1 MNDFRNIW
9 MPLSERFYRAAYY
22 MLESQQ
28 DAEDAVQELYLKL
41 WRSRDSLHV
50 LRNPVAYGLS
60 LLRNICLDRIRRR
73 EIRKSEP
80 LDLEAP
86 SESPPHDRQTD
97 ARDMLKL
104 VIREMEDLPQKQ
116 AEVMKMMVLEGLDYK
131 EISIRSGLSQVHV
144 RVLISTARK
153 TLKRKLNI

>member
-9 MPLSERFYRAAYY
+9 MPFADRFYRAAYY
-22 MLESQQ
+22 MLESPQ
-28 DAEDAVQELYLKL
+28 DAEDAVQELYLRL
-41 WRSRDSLHV
+41 WKSRASLLD
-50 LRNPVAYGLS
+50 LRNPLSYGLS
-60 LLRNICLDRIRRR
+60 LLKNICIDRIRRR
-73 EIRKSEP
+73 KIRKSEP
-80 LDLEAP
+80 LDLAAP
-86 SESPPHDRQTD
+86 SESPPHDEQTD

-131 EISIRSGLSQVHV
+131 EISRRSGLSHVHV

>member
-9 MPLSERFYRAAYY
+9 LPLSDRFYRAAYY

-41 WRSRDSLHV
+41 WRSRDSVHG

-60 LLRNICLDRIRRR
+60 LLKNICLDRIRRR
-73 EIRKSEP
+73 EVRKSEP
-80 LDLEAP
+80 LDLAAP
-86 SESPPHDRQTD
+86 PENPPHDRQTD
-97 ARDMLKL
+97 AKDMLKL
-104 VIREMEDLPQKQ
+104 VMLEMDKLPQKQ
-116 AEVMKMMVLEGLDYK
+116 AEVMKMMVLEGMDYK
-131 EISIRSGLSQVHV
+131 EISKRTGLSQVHI

-153 TLKRKLNI
+153 TLKQKLAL

>member
-9 MPLSERFYRAAYY
+9 MPLSDRFYRAAYY

-41 WRSRDSLHV
+41 WRSRYSLSG

-60 LLRNICLDRIRRR
+60 LLKNICLDRIRRR
-73 EIRKSEP
+73 EVRKSEP
-80 LDLEAP
+80 LDLAAP
-86 SESPPHDRQTD
+86 PERPPHDRQTD
-97 ARDMLKL
+97 AKDTLKL
-104 VIREMEDLPQKQ
+104 VMREMDKLPQKQ

-131 EISIRSGLSQVHV
+131 GISRRTGLSQVHI

-153 TLKRKLNI
+153 TLKQKLAL

>member
-9 MPLSERFYRAAYY
+9 LPLSDRFYRAAYY

-41 WRSRDSLHV
+41 WRSRDSVHG

-60 LLRNICLDRIRRR
+60 LLKNICLDRIRRR
-73 EIRKSEP
+73 EVRKSEP
-80 LDLEAP
+80 LDLAAP
-86 SESPPHDRQTD
+86 PENPPHDRQTD
-97 ARDMLKL
+97 AKDMLKL
-104 VIREMEDLPQKQ
+104 VMLEMDKLPQKQ
-116 AEVMKMMVLEGLDYK
+116 AEVMKMMVQEGLDYK
-131 EISIRSGLSQVHV
+131 EISKRTGLSQVHI

-153 TLKRKLNI
+153 TLKQKLAL

>member
-1 MNDFRNIW
+1 
-9 MPLSERFYRAAYY
+9 MPLSDRFYRAAYY
-22 MLESQQ
+22 MLESHQ

-41 WRSRDSLHV
+41 WRSRDSLPV

-80 LDLEAP
+80 LDLAAP
-86 SESPPHDRQTD
+86 SESPPHDGQTD

-131 EISIRSGLSQVHV
+131 EISRRSGLSLVHV

>member
-1 MNDFRNIW
+1 MNDFKNIW
-9 MPLSERFYRAAYY
+9 MPLSDRFYRAAYY
-22 MLESQQ
+22 MLESHQ

-41 WRSRDSLHV
+41 WRSRDSLPV

-80 LDLEAP
+80 LDLAAP

-131 EISIRSGLSQVHV
+131 EISRRSGLSQVHV

>member
-9 MPLSERFYRAAYY
+9 LPLSDRFYRAAYY

-41 WRSRDSLHV
+41 WRSRDSVHG

-60 LLRNICLDRIRRR
+60 LLKNICLDRIRRR
-73 EIRKSEP
+73 EVRKSEL
-80 LDLEAP
+80 LDLAAP
-86 SESPPHDRQTD
+86 PESPPHDRQTD
-97 ARDMLKL
+97 AKDMLKL
-104 VIREMEDLPQKQ
+104 VMLEMDQLPQKQ
-116 AEVMKMMVLEGLDYK
+116 AEVMKMMVLEGMDYK
-131 EISIRSGLSQVHV
+131 EISKRTGLSQVHI

-153 TLKRKLNI
+153 TLKQKLAL

>member
-1 MNDFRNIW
+1 
-9 MPLSERFYRAAYY
+9 
-22 MLESQQ
+22 MLESHQ

-41 WRSRDSLHV
+41 WRSRDSLPV

-80 LDLEAP
+80 LDLAAP
-86 SESPPHDRQTD
+86 SESPPHDGQTD

-131 EISIRSGLSQVHV
+131 EISRRSGLSLVHV